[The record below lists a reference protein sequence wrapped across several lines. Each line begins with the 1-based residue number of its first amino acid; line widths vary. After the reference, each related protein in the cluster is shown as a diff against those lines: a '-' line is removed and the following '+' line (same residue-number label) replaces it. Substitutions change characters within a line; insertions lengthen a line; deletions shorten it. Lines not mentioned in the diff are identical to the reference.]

1 MSNTFELWQKAKK
14 HRDAMAYQIAK
25 AVAAGSA
32 PRQTDIDRFKESEAE
47 MADLETRFSEDT

>member
-25 AVAAGSA
+25 AIAAGKS
-32 PRQTDIDRFKESEAE
+32 PRPSDIDQFRKSEAD
-47 MADLETRFSEDT
+47 MADLETRFSEDS

>member
-1 MSNTFELWQKAKK
+1 MSTAFEEWQKAKK

-25 AVAAGSA
+25 AVAAGLT

-47 MADLETRFSEDT
+47 MAELESKFSEDS